1 VPIGIAAALMA
12 ALTYGAVAAVQAAV
26 IRRHGLRS
34 LMMVVVLIGY
44 LVGWALHLVAIDHLP
59 LYLAQVIVSSSLVVT
74 AVIAAFVL
82 GEPLRREHWAAVV
95 AMVLGLSL
103 LAMASGRVGS
113 SDFDSTTTMEL
124 YVVTGVLGWLTWRWQ
139 HPISGVVLGILSGV
153 AYGISPI
160 GSRTLID
167 FNWDHLNSY
176 ATALSIGFSG
186 ALGFLLYSFAFQR
199 TSVTAATAP
208 ESLLQTVIPAVVG
221 ITLFHDQVRVGWWP
235 TAAVAFAVAVAAGV
249 VLCGAEARLDL
260 LDEELAVS
268 LGDATEGVS
277 LTDRPT
283 DP

>member
-124 YVVTGVLGWLTWRWQ
+124 YVALVVTGVLGWLTWRWQ

-176 ATALSIGFSG
+176 ATALSIGFSLVRLPADIGHRRDRAGVAAPDSDSSRGRHHLVPRPGPGGLVADGRGRVCCCRRCRRG
-186 ALGFLLYSFAFQR
+186 ALRRRG
-199 TSVTAATAP
+199 TP
-208 ESLLQTVIPAVVG
+208 
-221 ITLFHDQVRVGWWP
+221 
-235 TAAVAFAVAVAAGV
+235 
-249 VLCGAEARLDL
+249 
-260 LDEELAVS
+260 
-268 LGDATEGVS
+268 
-277 LTDRPT
+277 
-283 DP
+283 